1 MVICVPIVVPLVLSL
16 SSIFWPSTIPVPANQ
31 DLLNGLGQTMEP
43 QVVPSWPGPHMRPRR
58 LQHASKYGG
67 ETMIH
72 GFFRETTPPHFSQV
86 TAVNP
91 LLDLR
96 LLSTVNHESEYSDCQ
111 NTRDESNQ
119 RCRIHRMYPPFS
131 QISCNPKTL

>member
-1 MVICVPIVVPLVLSL
+1 
-16 SSIFWPSTIPVPANQ
+16 
-31 DLLNGLGQTMEP
+31 
-43 QVVPSWPGPHMRPRR
+43 
-58 LQHASKYGG
+58 
-67 ETMIH
+67 MID

-86 TAVNP
+86 TAVKP

-96 LLSTVNHESEYSDCQ
+96 LLSTVNHESEYSDCH

-131 QISCNPKTL
+131 QISCNTKTL